1 LIVGDDLVHDAV
13 DGLLAGVSGTGRQHI
28 DRDRG
33 QAHFAGGQRTALTIP
48 NANNSRVLGVAHAGN
63 RHQDTVFG
71 NAGDERLAQG
81 GVVATLSPMSSRPGS
96 RCSSVPTGWPVLLS
110 GASAMGVV
118 LVMMNL
124 PRWGRPGGRP
134 FCLPSGNGDLAGMRA
149 AECKVRARSFRARAR
164 EPSRKVR
171 EPCARSEAEAV
182 ALCAED
188 RRA

>member
-1 LIVGDDLVHDAV
+1 MIVGDDLVHDAV

-81 GVVATLSPMSSRPGS
+81 GVVANVVADVEQARVEMFQRADRL
-96 RCSSVPTGWPVLLS
+96 
-110 GASAMGVV
+110 ASAVVGSLGDGGGV
-118 LVMMNL
+118 
-124 PRWGRPGGRP
+124 GH
-134 FCLPSGNGDLAGMRA
+134 D
-149 AECKVRARSFRARAR
+149 
-164 EPSRKVR
+164 EPS
-171 EPCARSEAEAV
+171 
-182 ALCAED
+182 
-188 RRA
+188 

>member
-33 QAHFAGGQRTALTIP
+33 QAHFAGGQRTPLTIP

-81 GVVATLSPMSSRPGS
+81 GVVAN
-96 RCSSVPTGWPVLLS
+96 
-110 GASAMGVV
+110 VV
-118 LVMMNL
+118 ADVEQARVEMFQ
-124 PRWGRPGGRP
+124 RADR
-134 FCLPSGNGDLAGMRA
+134 LAGA
-149 AECKVRARSFRARAR
+149 VVGNLGGGGGVGHD
-164 EPSRKVR
+164 EPF
-171 EPCARSEAEAV
+171 
-182 ALCAED
+182 
-188 RRA
+188 